1 MAARNKA
8 TTSSILSLLILGL
21 GVTAILT
28 GCGEDQEQQQE
39 DTPATQNSVVL
50 GAADVATAQMVTS
63 AAGITVNG
71 TLEPY
76 TMADVKSQTS
86 GTIHGIRVND
96 GSPVHKGQTLGTV
109 RSEGIGSQVTSA
121 NANVDAAES
130 NLALAK
136 KQLESMKNLYEAG
149 AIARLELDNAEATV
163 KAAESQVR
171 SAKAQVTAASEQAGN
186 RVVSSPITG
195 RISKRIV
202 NEGEA
207 VSPGQKLFTVV
218 NTSILELA
226 GQVPA
231 EKIGQIKVGQ
241 SVALYSD
248 RDPDTKI
255 EGKVAR
261 INPVADPATRQVTVW
276 IQVNNSD
283 GSLVGGQFVSGRIL
297 SGETKSA
304 VTIPTAALREA
315 GGRNYVL
322 VIRDGTFQ
330 EKDVKPGD
338 RDERRGTVEIISGIS
353 AGDNVLTAPA
363 TNFDQNANVQ
373 IAGETRTAATD
384 ADSAHKEVN

>member
-8 TTSSILSLLILGL
+8 TRSSILSLLILGL
-21 GVTAILT
+21 GVTAALT
-28 GCGEDQEQQQE
+28 GCGEKQEGQE
-39 DTPATQNSVVL
+39 ATADTQKSVVL
-50 GAADVATAQMVTS
+50 GAADVATAQVVTS

-76 TMADVKSQTS
+76 MLAEVKSQTS

-96 GSPVHKGQTLGTV
+96 GSPVRKGETLGTV

-195 RISKRIV
+195 RVSKRIV

-231 EKIGQIKVGQ
+231 ENVDEIQIGQK
-241 SVALYSD
+241 VALYSD
-248 RDPDTKI
+248 REPQKHI
-255 EGKVAR
+255 EGTVAR

-276 IQVNNSD
+276 IQVNNGD

-304 VTIPTAALREA
+304 VTIPMAAVRES
-315 GGRNYVL
+315 GGRSFVL
-322 VIRDGTFQ
+322 VIKDGAFH
-330 EKDVKPGD
+330 EKDVKLGH
-338 RDERRGTVEIISGIS
+338 RDERLGTVEVLSGIN
-353 AGDNVLTAPA
+353 AGENVLTAPA
-363 TNFDQNANVQ
+363 TNFDQNAKVQ

-384 ADSAHKEVN
+384 ADSAHREVN